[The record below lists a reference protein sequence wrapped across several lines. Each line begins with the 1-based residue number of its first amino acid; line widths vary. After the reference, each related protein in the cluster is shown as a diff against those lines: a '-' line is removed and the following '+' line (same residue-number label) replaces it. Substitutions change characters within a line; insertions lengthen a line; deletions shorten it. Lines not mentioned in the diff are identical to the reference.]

1 MRRTIATGVL
11 ILGAALGCSRS
22 ENDSI
27 MLSQEGA
34 VAVTAQDQ
42 SETRADVDITQQIRK
57 RLVGDDALSI
67 GSRNVKVIT
76 AGGVVTLRGPV
87 PDASE
92 HERVVHAAETV
103 VGAENVQDRLEV
115 ARP

>member
-1 MRRTIATGVL
+1 MRRTITIGVL
-11 ILGAALGCSRS
+11 ALGAALGCSRS

-27 MLSQEGA
+27 MVSRD
-34 VAVTAQDQ
+34 VATGVTAQDQ

-57 RLVGDDALSI
+57 RLVGDGELSL

-92 HERVVHAAETV
+92 RERVVHAAEMV
-103 VGAENVQDRLEV
+103 AGAENVQDRLDV

>member
-1 MRRTIATGVL
+1 MRRIVTIGVL
-11 ILGAALGCSRS
+11 TIAALGCSRA

-27 MLSQEGA
+27 MLSQDIA
-34 VAVTAQDQ
+34 AAVTAQDQ

-57 RLVGDDALSI
+57 RLVGDEELSLR
-67 GSRNVKVIT
+67 SRNVKVIT

-87 PDASE
+87 PDAGE
-92 HERVVHAAETV
+92 HERVVQAAEMV
-103 VGAENVQDRLEV
+103 AGAENVQDRLEV